1 VITIG
6 YHFENDSAML
16 NPTIHKQLTKGGFGI
31 MKTGMIKTL
40 LISIFVVMVVMGI
53 STSAVLAEEKTIELK
68 YAGLLPSSAILSV
81 PVDEWG
87 KRVAERTKGKVKLTS
102 YHSQTLGKWLDFPKL
117 AKSGLCDLIF
127 AAEISPGFELLGA
140 GQLPLLFPSQRIG
153 MDAMYEVYRKGLL
166 SSMFED
172 NGFKLLFF
180 METDP
185 RLLYFSKK
193 KVTSFKDLKG
203 MKIRGT
209 TPVNIDIIKALDATA
224 VAISPADMYMALE
237 RGTVDGM
244 VNQTTGTLDLRYY
257 EGLKYVIWVPICTD
271 VPAVAM
277 NLKVWNSLP
286 AEVRVAMLEVNEEIR
301 YWYLG
306 QYESD
311 ERYQEIIKEK
321 GIEIVKVDQ
330 EERDYLNSKLEP
342 VLQSW
347 VEKMEA
353 KGVPAKKV
361 VDELK
366 RVVKEY

>member
-1 VITIG
+1 
-6 YHFENDSAML
+6 ML
-16 NPTIHKQLTKGGFGI
+16 PYLG
-31 MKTGMIKTL
+31 
-40 LISIFVVMVVMGI
+40 GI
-53 STSAVLAEEKTIELK
+53 SVEPINKIDAPGVV
-68 YAGLLPSSAILSV
+68 AG
-81 PVDEWG
+81 
-87 KRVAERTKGKVKLTS
+87 R
-102 YHSQTLGKWLDFPKL
+102 
-117 AKSGLCDLIF
+117 
-127 AAEISPGFELLGA
+127 
-140 GQLPLLFPSQRIG
+140 
-153 MDAMYEVYRKGLL
+153 GLL
-166 SSMFED
+166 SLTG
-172 NGFKLLFF
+172 NLI
-180 METDP
+180 
-185 RLLYFSKK
+185 SKRWPPS
-193 KVTSFKDLKG
+193 TCDR
-203 MKIRGT
+203 MR
-209 TPVNIDIIKALDATA
+209 
-224 VAISPADMYMALE
+224 
-237 RGTVDGM
+237 
-244 VNQTTGTLDLRYY
+244 
-257 EGLKYVIWVPICTD
+257 D

>member
-1 VITIG
+1 
-6 YHFENDSAML
+6 M
-16 NPTIHKQLTKGGFGI
+16 
-31 MKTGMIKTL
+31 
-40 LISIFVVMVVMGI
+40 
-53 STSAVLAEEKTIELK
+53 
-68 YAGLLPSSAILSV
+68 
-81 PVDEWG
+81 
-87 KRVAERTKGKVKLTS
+87 R
-102 YHSQTLGKWLDFPKL
+102 
-117 AKSGLCDLIF
+117 
-127 AAEISPGFELLGA
+127 
-140 GQLPLLFPSQRIG
+140 
-153 MDAMYEVYRKGLL
+153 
-166 SSMFED
+166 
-172 NGFKLLFF
+172 
-180 METDP
+180 
-185 RLLYFSKK
+185 
-193 KVTSFKDLKG
+193 
-203 MKIRGT
+203 
-209 TPVNIDIIKALDATA
+209 
-224 VAISPADMYMALE
+224 
-237 RGTVDGM
+237 
-244 VNQTTGTLDLRYY
+244 
-257 EGLKYVIWVPICTD
+257 D